1 MNYKIEKNIS
11 EPAYIQLYK
20 LLVND
25 IVGGIYE
32 YGSKLPSKRVIAE
45 ETGVSVIT
53 VEHALTLLNEEGYVE
68 SRERSG
74 VIVTYRGEDFLG
86 DARSNRFRSE
96 NNLNKGS
103 DQRQIRSI
111 KSDND
116 RQSGSKGD
124 FPFSVLTKTMRKVML
139 DYGEKIL
146 IKSPNHGCTELR
158 QELCHYLA
166 RSRGIMVEPSQVII
180 GSGAEYLY
188 GLIVQLLGTDRVYA
202 IEDPSYKKIY
212 DVYNALGAK
221 IDRLGMTNEGIAS
234 DALLKTKAQILHVT
248 PFNSYPSGVTAS
260 ISKKLEYIKWAKLR
274 NGVLIEDNYESELT
288 VSRKAEQPLFS
299 MNPEADVVYINTFS
313 RTIAPSMRIGYMVL
327 PESMVELFNE
337 KLGFYSCTVPIFDQ
351 YVIAQLLKSGDFER
365 HINRVRRQRRQQLK

>member
-1 MNYKIEKNIS
+1 MNYRIEKNTS

-111 KSDND
+111 
-116 RQSGSKGD
+116 GD

-166 RSRGIMVEPSQVII
+166 RSRGIMVEPSQVRSRI
-180 GSGAEYLY
+180 SLWPYC
-188 GLIVQLLGTDRVYA
+188 
-202 IEDPSYKKIY
+202 S
-212 DVYNALGAK
+212 
-221 IDRLGMTNEGIAS
+221 AS
-234 DALLKTKAQILHVT
+234 
-248 PFNSYPSGVTAS
+248 
-260 ISKKLEYIKWAKLR
+260 W
-274 NGVLIEDNYESELT
+274 
-288 VSRKAEQPLFS
+288 
-299 MNPEADVVYINTFS
+299 
-313 RTIAPSMRIGYMVL
+313 
-327 PESMVELFNE
+327 
-337 KLGFYSCTVPIFDQ
+337 
-351 YVIAQLLKSGDFER
+351 
-365 HINRVRRQRRQQLK
+365 NRQSLCYRRSFLQKDI

>member
-45 ETGVSVIT
+45 ETGISVIT

-111 KSDND
+111 
-116 RQSGSKGD
+116 GD

-327 PESMVELFNE
+327 PENMVELFNE